1 MRNTPLEP
9 AVLGEFHHRGIG
21 GVGVGFRSL
30 AGHPGDDRRPAGAG
44 VDFERLVEADLLERP
59 KGPADA
65 FALDQRDRV
74 AEPDIAVLPRLAEPD
89 RATIAVAQLDHV
101 GDARGVVAVP
111 IFVETQRS
119 EEHTSELQ
127 SLMRHSYAV

>member
-1 MRNTPLEP
+1 MRISDWSSDVCSSDL
-9 AVLGEFHHRGIG
+9 VLGEFHHRGIG

-74 AEPDIAVLPRLAEPD
+74 AAPDIAVLPRLAEP
-89 RATIAVAQLDHV
+89 AWAPLAVEQLDH
-101 GDARGVVAVP
+101 DTKHRG
-111 IFVETQRS
+111 
-119 EEHTSELQ
+119 
-127 SLMRHSYAV
+127 